1 MKIANVFL
9 GKIMGGIE
17 QAFLDYT
24 KALAARGYEVLDF
37 VHRDGLLKDRVP
49 VDIPNIRK
57 IEVPFRKRSPL
68 SFWALYTAVRTTRPD
83 LILVHYKKALGFFRL
98 IGKMLDIP
106 VVAVAH
112 NPKTKHI
119 LNADFIFSI
128 TEYQRQIFM
137 AAGYP
142 ADRIFVV
149 PNMIQVTEPYEPVP
163 PFHKPPVIGVLGRF
177 DPMKGFDTFVEALS
191 ELDRR
196 GIDFRARIA
205 GSADRAY
212 EDFHRKVLDMIRER
226 GLENKVDRV
235 GWIDIKKDFYSTLDI
250 FVLPSN
256 FEPFGIVLLEAMA
269 FSKPVIASTAEGPS
283 EIFAD
288 NGAALL
294 FEKGNA
300 GDLADKI
307 AEMISDPARAAACAE
322 KGYELVR
329 SRYDLETTGAETLD
343 RAVKSVFERL

>member
-1 MKIANVFL
+1 MTGYFL
-9 GKIMGGIE
+9 RRLALVPLTLFGIM
-17 QAFLDYT
+17 
-24 KALAARGYEVLDF
+24 
-37 VHRDGLLKDRVP
+37 
-49 VDIPNIRK
+49 
-57 IEVPFRKRSPL
+57 
-68 SFWALYTAVRTTRPD
+68 AV
-83 LILVHYKKALGFFRL
+83 
-98 IGKMLDIP
+98 
-106 VVAVAH
+106 
-112 NPKTKHI
+112 N
-119 LNADFIFSI
+119 FIFI
-128 TEYQRQIFM
+128 QLAPGGPVEQVIAKIQGGND
-137 AAGYP
+137 AA
-142 ADRIFVV
+142 
-149 PNMIQVTEPYEPVP
+149 
-163 PFHKPPVIGVLGRF
+163 
-177 DPMKGFDTFVEALS
+177 
-191 ELDRR
+191 
-196 GIDFRARIA
+196 ARIA

-307 AEMISDPARAAACAE
+307 AEMISDSARAAACAE